1 VLSVIV
7 HQVDLGR
14 PQTTSPLG
22 LPRSA
27 AARRTHPLPPRG
39 LNAVTPAGLPSH
51 SEFHTPLNDNMDL
64 DRASSPV
71 GEQHENPLVDDR
83 DVSLINMLSTSLTNT

>member
-1 VLSVIV
+1 MNVSLASQIRA
-7 HQVDLGR
+7 L
-14 PQTTSPLG
+14 SPLPTEA
-22 LPRSA
+22 PRPSTLTRKA
-27 AARRTHPLPPRG
+27 PKNLRTPTARAPE
-39 LNAVTPAGLPSH
+39 TPAGLPSH